1 VDDRLAP
8 LKDEI
13 DSILSKGPIGQWSNP
28 PPAFPF
34 LSETVVFNAD
44 GTGVMTSWSAMS
56 GKTVQAFTWR
66 MEAPGRLMVRY
77 GLTRY
82 AAHVDEEPKADE
94 DAVELSPIT
103 HDIEIKVQ
111 ETHLGPW
118 PVMTSEGRDT
128 FDYLWTALARNEP
141 PLVLG
146 EAAPIQ
152 EERRSMF
159 SRMISWMLPA
169 REGGGVRPSE
179 SDTMVQR

>member
-13 DSILSKGPIGQWSNP
+13 EKILSKGPIGQWSNP

-66 MEAPGRLMVRY
+66 MEAPGRMVVRY

-82 AAHVDEEPKADE
+82 AAHLDEEPKAEE
-94 DAVELSPIT
+94 DAVELSPIA

-128 FDYLWTALARNEP
+128 FDYLWTALARSEP

-146 EAAPIQ
+146 EAVLPIAVP
-152 EERRSMF
+152 RRSMF

-169 REGGGVRPSE
+169 GVRPSG
-179 SDTMVQR
+179 SDTVAPSER